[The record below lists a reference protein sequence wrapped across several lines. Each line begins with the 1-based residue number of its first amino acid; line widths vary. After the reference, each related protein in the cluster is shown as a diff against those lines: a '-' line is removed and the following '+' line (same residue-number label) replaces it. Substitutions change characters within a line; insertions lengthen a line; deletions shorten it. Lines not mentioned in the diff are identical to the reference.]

1 MKIVRIDLKT
11 CNLYEDLNQDI
22 LEWQN
27 RNVGTDLD
35 DDYQHHYVVISTICI
50 WVSLFLLLHAI
61 KYVDD
66 LVALQG
72 RKVVSWNIM
81 VVHEPCNPKCI
92 LNPGLRI
99 WMTGCFLE

>member
-35 DDYQHHYVVISTICI
+35 DDDDDYQHHYVVISTIGI
-50 WVSLFLLLHAI
+50 
-61 KYVDD
+61 
-66 LVALQG
+66 
-72 RKVVSWNIM
+72 
-81 VVHEPCNPKCI
+81 
-92 LNPGLRI
+92 
-99 WMTGCFLE
+99 